1 MQAFLNVM
9 MQILAIS
16 GIQILLEGIL
26 KQWEKT
32 EMVKILNIACYLGA
46 LYVVWQFFE
55 NYILKNFQSLFRVMY

>member
-32 EMVKILNIACYLGA
+32 EMVKILNIACYLGT